1 MTIKTVYSKFKVVL
15 SLLLLALIGSSACSG
30 PQSKYNTIDVKDP
43 NAGSEYVY
51 GNIDGPPLQ
60 ANHQYPADENAG
72 ARVNTLRDKMF
83 GSPVG
88 AEPGLKQ
95 NNPGQ

>member
-1 MTIKTVYSKFKVVL
+1 MVIKTSYIKPRLVHSVL
-15 SLLLLALIGSSACSG
+15 IAVLLCNFACSG

-51 GNIDGPPLQ
+51 GNIGGPPLQ
-60 ANHQYPADENAG
+60 ANHQYPADQNAG
-72 ARVNTLRDKMF
+72 ARINDIRDKMF

-88 AEPGLKQ
+88 AEPGLKKG
-95 NNPGQ
+95 NPGQ